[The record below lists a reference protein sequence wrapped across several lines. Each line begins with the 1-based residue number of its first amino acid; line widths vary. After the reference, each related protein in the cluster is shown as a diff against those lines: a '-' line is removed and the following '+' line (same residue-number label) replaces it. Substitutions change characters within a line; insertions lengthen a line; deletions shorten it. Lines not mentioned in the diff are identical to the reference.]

1 MAIQLNRACHAAAQ
15 MAEINKRVSL
25 HTLRHSFATHLLEQ
39 NIDVRVIQV
48 LLGPAKL
55 DTTALDALSSG
66 FSQPATIAGS
76 GHNPSHHPV
85 LVSFWGIGY
94 YGISDILGGKAMSA
108 VEANVQSVQYV
119 DFWNDILVP
128 KFVKYK
134 HILVDGLTHHSE
146 AIFPSLP
153 VKEGDT
159 VLDVGCGFGDTAI
172 KLARRVG
179 QSGKVVGLDCC
190 EAFLEYGRKDVANL
204 GLRNVSFVNGDA
216 LLHHFEPEYDLVFS
230 RFGTMFFANPVAG
243 LRNMRKAL
251 KPGGIMTHIVW
262 RTRNDNPWLSM
273 AKDVVLKFL
282 PPPGEDALTCGPGPF
297 SMADEATVTKMMEIA
312 GYGDITFN
320 RVDAPVLVGKTVED
334 AVNFQLAIGPAGE
347 VFREAGEEAEAKR
360 GQIEAALAE
369 AINSQKK
376 DADGIVMNSSSW
388 VISGKNPA

>member
-1 MAIQLNRACHAAAQ
+1 
-15 MAEINKRVSL
+15 
-25 HTLRHSFATHLLEQ
+25 
-39 NIDVRVIQV
+39 
-48 LLGPAKL
+48 
-55 DTTALDALSSG
+55 
-66 FSQPATIAGS
+66 
-76 GHNPSHHPV
+76 
-85 LVSFWGIGY
+85 
-94 YGISDILGGKAMSA
+94 MSA
-108 VEANVQSVQYV
+108 VEANVQSAQYV

-153 VKEGDT
+153 VKEGDRG
-159 VLDVGCGFGDTAI
+159 LDIGCGFGDTAI

-179 QSGKVVGLDCC
+179 QSGTVVGLDCC
-190 EAFLEYGRKDVANL
+190 EAFLEYGRKDAANL

-216 LLHHFEPEYDLVFS
+216 LLHHFEPEYDFVFS

-251 KPGGIMTHIVW
+251 KPGGLVTHIVW

-273 AKDVVLKFL
+273 AKEVVLKFL

-297 SMADEATVTKMMEIA
+297 SMADEATVSKMMEIA
-312 GYGDITFN
+312 GYSDITFK